1 MTCLNSQRNQATVFE
16 SRRLQWPLPSG
27 GARWRLFWLATQ
39 APGQIAG
46 RHVGNH
52 GKQHEEHGDPKNPTV
67 VHSLPAR
74 AMGMIAVV
82 LMIVLC
88 FIHRLLRST
97 STFRGAACLC
107 RFIGELTFY
116 PANCENRRKLG
127 RAGKL
132 PIVEYG
138 ILRKSEVGDWESVD
152 EWQQSPPG
160 ALLIGAILFAEFAH
174 EKIFLGMDAC
184 NDGHEHRDR

>member
-1 MTCLNSQRNQATVFE
+1 MTLS
-16 SRRLQWPLPSG
+16 SG
-27 GARWRLFWLATQ
+27 GARWWLFRLATQ
-39 APGQIAG
+39 APGQVDG
-46 RHVGNH
+46 HHVGDH
-52 GKQHEEHGDPKNPTV
+52 GKQHQEHGDPKNPTV
-67 VHSLPAR
+67 VHSLPVR

-82 LMIVLC
+82 LMIVFYL
-88 FIHRLLRST
+88 IHRLLRST

-116 PANCENRRKLG
+116 PASCENGRKLG
-127 RAGKL
+127 PRGKL
-132 PIVEYG
+132 RIVEYG
-138 ILRKSEVGDWESVD
+138 IFRKSEVGDWESVD